1 MFNRIVL
8 FKFYDRSEL
17 VQLRGKIYFTKYTL
31 CSVGSLSTK
40 STRCLVIRMV
50 MVMNVVAAE
59 VSRRAPG
66 ALRSAP

>member
-1 MFNRIVL
+1 MYTGMRMRMVMTILVMMVMNVVV
-8 FKFYDRSEL
+8 RS
-17 VQLRGKIYFTKYTL
+17 FP
-31 CSVGSLSTK
+31 SVGSLSTK
-40 STRCLVIRMV
+40 STRCLVIRMVMV